1 MCRSILLPKIEAQ
14 SSNTGIVYD
23 EKSGKVVAT
32 PGLQVVA
39 PWTVVLSTKYAGRYF
54 FLNRNTNASEWL
66 LDPTECGLPTQT
78 TQLLLTKPQQQ
89 KSNLMMMKLQ
99 EEEEEE
105 ELEGGELIFDYS
117 SSKQSL
123 VECALEFNKEEPQLP
138 RQQQAQPRPSRPKKA
153 HSESSMFN
161 HLLPS
166 LLPSLFSFQH
176 QRANTID
183 ASLIGRRGD
192 AAAENEEELPKH
204 PMLTVRTGQWT
215 RTSADT
221 VRRKTYKRTMLYIAI
236 FIEGSLLS
244 PYTV

>member
-176 QRANTID
+176 HPERAKTID
-183 ASLIGRRGD
+183 ASLIGRGD
-192 AAAENEEELPKH
+192 AAAENEEELP
-204 PMLTVRTGQWT
+204 VRKGQWT
-215 RTSADT
+215 RTSVDT
-221 VRRKTYKRTMLYIAI
+221 VRRKTTYKDHAVCVLRFL
-236 FIEGSLLS
+236 
-244 PYTV
+244 